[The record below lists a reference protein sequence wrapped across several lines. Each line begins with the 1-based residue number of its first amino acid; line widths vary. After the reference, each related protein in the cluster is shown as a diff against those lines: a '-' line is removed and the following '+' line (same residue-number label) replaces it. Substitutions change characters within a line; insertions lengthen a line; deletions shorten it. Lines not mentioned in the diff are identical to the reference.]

1 MKRLVIII
9 SLVLMTISGKLSAQ
23 NELQQYLHTAAENNP
38 GLKVKF
44 NEYMAALERV
54 PQVGTLPDP
63 TFAFGYFIQPIE
75 TRLGPQRAKISA
87 SQMFPWFGTLSA
99 RENSTEA
106 LAKAKY
112 EVFKEAKSKLFYDV
126 KASYYNLHFNEK
138 AIAVTLENIEIL
150 SSFKNLAKIKI
161 ESGSASAVD
170 AYRVEMEINDLE
182 NQLALLR
189 DNSKVLTVKFNKL
202 LNVNASSTIVIAEEL
217 SSKIL
222 ISKQAELDSIVA
234 NNHVLNS
241 FDYQLEGLEYS
252 KQLAAK
258 DGMPQFSIGL
268 EYAIIGEGNSTARN
282 AGQDAF
288 VFPKIGLT
296 IPLYRSKY
304 KAKVQEVV
312 YMQEAKSFEKSDKE
326 NTLTVLFEEVW
337 KDYQDADR
345 RLSLYR
351 KQTELAQKS
360 LSILESNYA
369 TNNTEFEEILRM
381 ERKLL
386 KYALDFQKAITDKEA
401 AVAFIQYLK
410 GKN

>member
-23 NELQQYLHTAAENNP
+23 NELQQYLYTAAENNP

-63 TFAFGYFIQPIE
+63 TLAFGYFIQPIE

-112 EVFKEAKSKLFYDV
+112 EVFEEAKSKLFYDV

-150 SSFKNLAKIKI
+150 ASFKNLAKIKI

-170 AYRVEMEINDLE
+170 AYRVEIEINDLE

-202 LNVNASSTIVIAEEL
+202 LNVNVSSTVVIAEDL
-217 SSKIL
+217 PSKSL
-222 ISKQAELDSIVA
+222 ISKQAELDSIIA

-241 FDYQLEGLEYS
+241 FDYQLKGLEYS
-252 KQLAAK
+252 KKSAAK

-268 EYAIIGEGNSTARN
+268 EYAIIGEGNSAVKN
-282 AGQDAF
+282 AGRDAF
-288 VFPKIGLT
+288 VFPTVGLT
-296 IPLYRSKY
+296 MPLYRSKY
-304 KAKVQEVV
+304 KAKVQEVI
-312 YMQEAKSFEKSDKE
+312 YLQEAKSFEKSDKE

-345 RLSLYR
+345 RLFLYQ
-351 KQTELAQKS
+351 KQIELAQKS

-369 TNNTEFEEILRM
+369 TNNMEFEEILRM